1 MGVSARPAMAGG
13 DDFNTAQLRL
23 LMEDCRTELASGRA
37 AVLRDGRDGQ
47 EKRLDGVAA
56 RLESAV
62 QALERA
68 MEGQA
73 ARIAADVLAREAD
86 HRIRNNLQMVV
97 ALLHRQEE
105 RAESEPVRMALRAAG
120 ARVQA
125 ITSLHAA
132 LHGASG
138 ATGLLPQVDL
148 GLYLPNLCGTL
159 AEAAQADEGR
169 REVLA
174 EVDGRLVP
182 PEQAQALGLIVA
194 ELVTNALRHA
204 FVPGRAG
211 TVRVSGRAKAKNGY
225 VIVVRD
231 NGRGLPA
238 GFDLRQR
245 GAELGLRVV
254 NVLVG
259 QVRGKLDVDG
269 RAGARFRLTLPPG

>member
-1 MGVSARPAMAGG
+1 MGVSTRPAMDGG
-13 DDFNTAQLRL
+13 DDSSMARLRL
-23 LMEDCRTELASGRA
+23 LVDDCRTELALSSGA
-37 AVLRDGRDGQ
+37 AWADELDGPER
-47 EKRLDGVAA
+47 RLDGVVR
-56 RLESAV
+56 RLESV
-62 QALERA
+62 VEALERA
-68 MEGQA
+68 VDGQA
-73 ARIAADVLAREAD
+73 AQVAADVLAREAD
-86 HRIRNNLQMVV
+86 HRIKNNLQTVV

-105 RAESEPVRMALRAAG
+105 RADSEPVRMALRAAG

-148 GLYLPNLCGTL
+148 GLYLPNLCGAL

-231 NGRGLPA
+231 DGRGLPA

-245 GAELGLRVV
+245 GAGLGLRVV

-259 QVRGKLDVDG
+259 QVRGKLEVDG